1 MTAGYDSHYRRYD
14 RIAKAFLDAQ
24 VPLAGLIERTKQIWH
39 DTAAQS
45 LLANLYE
52 VEAAMD
58 AGLNLGAITHQKDL
72 PGINPLG
79 FWDLDIDGPDHG
91 LDLSPFTYRVRRANQ
106 TVKAHYLAR
115 LPDPT
120 VPIEASYKGRDYDLC
135 TWNTVM
141 PGSIHED
148 GTVYELE
155 YLDNGE
161 WVPWDGEPFS
171 IDMLPA
177 VDPERYRAQE
187 NSRPKR
193 NRKKVL
199 PFRVKGKAPKAPK
212 EVPVWLPATGSYESR
227 KKMARDYLRFYAW
240 NSVSGKN
247 GHDALLVVV
256 TNLRLFHELDEPLAL
271 AMVKEHFNPR
281 CVDLQGKPCPWS
293 DAEILHKWK
302 EAGKPGAYPTLGV
315 NSQKA
320 RAKQARLM
328 LEGEVAEFL
337 DQFTQP
343 GGSAN
348 PTTLR
353 LAFIASRGGEVVN
366 ETAFGRAVSKVT
378 GKQSKTPNGK
388 RGYQGFQLTE
398 AGLGFTRR
406 EGEAA

>member
-24 VPLAGLIERTKQIWH
+24 VPLAGLIERTKKIWH
-39 DTAAQS
+39 DTAPQS

-91 LDLSPFTYRVRRANQ
+91 LDLSPFTYRVRRTNQ

-115 LPDPT
+115 LPDPSVT
-120 VPIEASYKGRDYDLC
+120 IEASYKGRDYDLC

-155 YLDNGE
+155 YLENGE
-161 WVPWDGEPFS
+161 WVPWDGEDFS
-171 IDMLPA
+171 IENLPA
-177 VDPERYRAQE
+177 VDPEGYRAQE
-187 NSRPKR
+187 SQRKAGRSGNIQPLKPKV
-193 NRKKVL
+193 KK
-199 PFRVKGKAPKAPK
+199 KAP
-212 EVPVWLPATGSYESR
+212 VWVAATGMEKTR
-227 KKMARDYLRFYAW
+227 IKMARNYLLYYAW
-240 NSVSGKN
+240 RSVSGMN

-256 TNLRLFHELDEPLAL
+256 TNLRLFHRLEEPLAL
-271 AMVKEHFNPR
+271 EMVKEHFNPR
-281 CVDLQGKPCPWS
+281 CIDAHGKPCPWS

-302 EAGKPGAYPTLGV
+302 EAGKPDAYPTLGV
-315 NSQKA
+315 KSQKA
-320 RAKQARLM
+320 RAKQARLI
-328 LEGEVAEFL
+328 LEGEIAGFL
-337 DQFTQP
+337 EQFTQP

-353 LAFIASRGGEVVN
+353 LAFIAFRDGEVVT

-406 EGEAA
+406 EREAA